1 MELFRLKMPYQKEL
15 VIEVDCPELL
25 FNFEKKYGRYIVACE
40 QIEVPDI
47 HITKVDG
54 DTYTVTIGETA
65 TYTSHPVL
73 LVDQFLFEH
82 PSYDAS
88 VFAMHGAAVE
98 CKGKSYVFLAATT
111 SGKTTLT
118 SYLEHCGCG
127 YVTDECVLLDR
138 KTYTVYPF
146 STPLHLR
153 EGGVKVLERYGALP
167 EDLHYFSEDNNSNC
181 RYIYTPKK
189 CVEQALPLGEIFFIE
204 RTETE
209 NALCK
214 MTIQEKIAALMKS
227 PITVYPIEIE
237 YLKFLASLGTRYCKY
252 LKYCDM
258 NFVKEVLEQY
268 ET

>member
-1 MELFRLKMPYQKEL
+1 MEICVDWCYNISECARWVKVLELFRLKMPYQKEL

-127 YVTDECVLLDR
+127 YVTDECVYIIGNAYTESFLELLNSKKIELLCNNINKRKELLKNSECVGCSAIDR
-138 KTYTVYPF
+138 CGQGCIGRAKQLGNEMGLDDQCGYRRALQFKNLFFYVNK
-146 STPLHLR
+146 R
-153 EGGVKVLERYGALP
+153 E
-167 EDLHYFSEDNNSNC
+167 
-181 RYIYTPKK
+181 KK
-189 CVEQALPLGEIFFIE
+189 DG
-204 RTETE
+204 
-209 NALCK
+209 
-214 MTIQEKIAALMKS
+214 
-227 PITVYPIEIE
+227 
-237 YLKFLASLGTRYCKY
+237 
-252 LKYCDM
+252 
-258 NFVKEVLEQY
+258 
-268 ET
+268 